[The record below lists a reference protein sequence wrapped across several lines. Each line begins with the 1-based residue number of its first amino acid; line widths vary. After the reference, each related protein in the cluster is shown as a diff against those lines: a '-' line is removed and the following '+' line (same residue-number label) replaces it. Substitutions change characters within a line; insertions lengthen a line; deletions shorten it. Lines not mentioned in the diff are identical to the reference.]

1 MKWKS
6 NPWIRVKAQDGG
18 RGGARGPSAGE
29 LSAGGLGHRRC
40 SVCASGFSDPFSP
53 CPALISHVNM
63 LLPLL
68 QIGPD
73 MRGH

>member
-6 NPWIRVKAQDGG
+6 NPRIRVKAQDGG
-18 RGGARGPSAGE
+18 RGAAGPSAGE
-29 LSAGGLGHRRC
+29 LSAGGLGHRRWC

-68 QIGPD
+68 QTGPD
-73 MRGH
+73 TRGH